1 MAAVVA
7 PDINPKPEPP
17 KDNRMT
23 LFRQFG
29 FGQKTRIPFGTVHE
43 AFIHHAT
50 QAPSEVALVD
60 LSPGTPKEVTYGELL
75 RQAQFIA
82 TQLRANGVIPGHRV
96 MLLVKRSAEMVA
108 GILGILMA
116 GAQYIPMDGGV
127 VPDHTLQH
135 AVEQS
140 SVTVVLC
147 LHPFEERIQFLGTVG
162 VSVLVLDDLLQS
174 PAFTDFAVDQAN
186 LLCEGNKNSGCYLI
200 YTSGEFFRISTIEVY
215 LISLLFVVIFYF
227 LFLFFFLTMQRY
239 NRSSEGCLRDAQ
251 KCDQHPLPSTRQSGN
266 DPRHKSRAGAVR
278 ELRYGFVTKRV
289 QFVGDTLWG
298 REKR

>member
-1 MAAVVA
+1 MSHQIAASTTMAVVA
-7 PDINPKPEPP
+7 PDINSKLEPSA
-17 KDNRMT
+17 DNTMT

-29 FGQKTRIPFGTVHE
+29 FGDKTRIPFGTVHE

-75 RQAQFIA
+75 RQSQYIA

-96 MLLVKRSAEMVA
+96 MLLMKRSAEMVA

-147 LHPFEERIQFLGTVG
+147 LHPFEERIRFLGTAG
-162 VSVLVLDDLLQS
+162 VSILVLDDLLQS
-174 PAFTDFAVDQAN
+174 PAFTDFAVEPTS

-200 YTSGEFFRISTIEVY
+200 YTSGELNS
-215 LISLLFVVIFYF
+215 
-227 LFLFFFLTMQRY
+227 
-239 NRSSEGCLRDAQ
+239 
-251 KCDQHPLPSTRQSGN
+251 
-266 DPRHKSRAGAVR
+266 
-278 ELRYGFVTKRV
+278 
-289 QFVGDTLWG
+289 
-298 REKR
+298 